1 MACLNQM
8 QMEQQN
14 LINQDLVDEGDQ
26 WFSQQIQKILVS
38 TILPLCT
45 TQGFVN
51 SMDIT
56 KEPNINVKME
66 RRVW

>member
-26 WFSQQIQKILVS
+26 WFSQQIPKILVS

-56 KEPNINVKME
+56 KESNINVKME